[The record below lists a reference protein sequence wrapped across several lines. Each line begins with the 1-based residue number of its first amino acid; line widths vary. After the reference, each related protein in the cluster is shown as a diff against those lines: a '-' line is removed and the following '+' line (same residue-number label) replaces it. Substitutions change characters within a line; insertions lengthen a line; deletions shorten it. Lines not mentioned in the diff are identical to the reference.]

1 MNSLAEFFRT
11 LGPARLAAM
20 ATVAAI
26 TIGFFIFLS
35 IRLSTPNMSL
45 LFSGLDLSDSAKIVQ
60 NLEAQGIPYKLV
72 GDGNTILVPHDQVN
86 KIRVNVAGQG
96 LNSGGS
102 LGYELFDRGDSLG
115 TTSFVQN
122 INLIRALEGE
132 LSRTIQAI
140 EKVTSARIHLV
151 LPQRR
156 LFSNEDR
163 QATASIFVKTSNGR
177 LSRDQ
182 VMAIQNL
189 VSGAVPDLQPERISI
204 VDQKGSLLAHG
215 TSDNTA
221 SALAL
226 SLDEK
231 KNSMENRLRGQI
243 EDLLEKTVGLGKVRT
258 EVNAELD
265 MNRITSNSET
275 YDPEG
280 TILSSQTTESTGSDV
295 ENADESAVS
304 VANNLPGDA
313 PQADEAPGIKNQS
326 NSSNTSETI
335 NYKISKTL
343 KTQIHEAGTIKKISV
358 AVLVDG
364 IYTDAAG
371 DGVMVYQPRDP
382 QELQQLEEL
391 VKSAMG
397 YDEER
402 GDSVSIVNLQF
413 APIDYGEEV
422 MEEGLFEFSNK
433 ELRSYIMD
441 GIFALVALLLIFFAI
456 RPLIAFLTSPPSSEQ
471 QAALAAAGVGAMPG
485 QAQLPPGM
493 PQPAAE
499 QQAIPAPQ
507 QQLQVTESGN
517 YVIPTNEQGVTMT
530 AHQVAAEQGL
540 EAGIDVAAVEGKI
553 QATALKKVGEL
564 VERHPDE
571 SVAVIR
577 SWLYG

>member
-45 LFSGLDLSDSAKIVQ
+45 LFSGLDLADSAKIVS

-72 GDGNTILVPHDQVN
+72 GDGNTILVPDDQVN
-86 KIRVNVAGQG
+86 KVRVDVAGQG

-102 LGYELFDRGDSLG
+102 IGYEIFDRGDSLG

-122 INLIRALEGE
+122 INHIRALEGE
-132 LSRTIQAI
+132 LSRTIQSI

-163 QATASIFVKTSNGR
+163 QATASIFIKTSQGR

-215 TSDNTA
+215 SSNDTA
-221 SALAL
+221 SALSL
-226 SLDEK
+226 SLEEK
-231 KNSMENRLRGQI
+231 KTSMENRLRGQL
-243 EDLLEKTVGLGKVRT
+243 ESLLEKTVGLGKVRT
-258 EVNAELD
+258 EVTAELD

-280 TILSSQTTESTGSDV
+280 TILSSQTTESTGTDV
-295 ENADESAVS
+295 ENADDAAVS
-304 VANNLPGDA
+304 VANNLPNGDQTEGG
-313 PQADEAPGIKNQS
+313 QAIKNQS
-326 NSSNTSETI
+326 STSNTSETI
-335 NYKISKTL
+335 NYKISKIL
-343 KTQIHEAGTIKKISV
+343 KTQIHEAGTIKRISV

-364 IYTDAAG
+364 IYTDPAG
-371 DGVMVYQPRDP
+371 DGNLVYQARDP
-382 QELQQLEEL
+382 QELEKLEEL

-397 YDEER
+397 FDEER
-402 GDSVSIVNLQF
+402 GDSVSIINLQF
-413 APIDYGEEV
+413 AEVDYGEDIPV
-422 MEEGLFEFSNK
+422 EGLFDFSNK

-456 RPLIAFLTSPPSSEQ
+456 RPLIAFLTSAPSHEH
-471 QAALAAAGVGAMPG
+471 QAALAGAMPG
-485 QAQLPPGM
+485 QAQLPPGAM
-493 PQPAAE
+493 PQTAAM

-507 QQLQVTESGN
+507 PLQVTEAGN
-517 YVIPTNEQGVTMT
+517 YVIPTNEQGVEMT
-530 AHQVAAEQGL
+530 AKQVAATQGID
-540 EAGIDVAAVEGKI
+540 AGIDVAAVEGKI

>member
-35 IRLSTPNMSL
+35 IRLSTPTMSL
-45 LFSGLDLSDSAKIVQ
+45 LFSGLDLADSAKIVS
-60 NLEAQGIPYKLV
+60 NLEAQGIPYKLM
-72 GDGNTILVPHDQVN
+72 GDGNTILVPDDQVN
-86 KIRVNVAGQG
+86 KVRVDVAGQG

-102 LGYELFDRGDSLG
+102 IGYEIFDRGDSLG

-122 INLIRALEGE
+122 INHIRALEGE
-132 LSRTIQAI
+132 LSRTIQSI

-163 QATASIFVKTSNGR
+163 QATASIFIKTSQGR

-189 VSGAVPDLQPERISI
+189 VSGAVADLQPERISI

-215 TSDNTA
+215 SSNDTA
-221 SALAL
+221 SALSL
-226 SLDEK
+226 SLEEK
-231 KNSMENRLRGQI
+231 KTSMENRLRGQL
-243 EDLLEKTVGLGKVRT
+243 ESLLERTVGLGKVRT
-258 EVNAELD
+258 EVTAELD

-280 TILSSQTTESTGSDV
+280 TILSSQTTESTGTDV
-295 ENADESAVS
+295 ENAEDAAVS
-304 VANNLPGDA
+304 VANNLPNGDQTEA
-313 PQADEAPGIKNQS
+313 GQAIKNQS
-326 NSSNTSETI
+326 STSNTSETI
-335 NYKISKTL
+335 NYKISKIL
-343 KTQIHEAGTIKKISV
+343 KTQIHEAGTIKRISV

-364 IYTDAAG
+364 NYTDPAG
-371 DGVMVYQPRDP
+371 DGNLVYQARDP
-382 QELQQLEEL
+382 QELEKLEEL

-397 YDEER
+397 FDEER
-402 GDSVSIVNLQF
+402 GDSVSIINLQF
-413 APIDYGEEV
+413 AAVDYGEDIPI
-422 MEEGLFEFSNK
+422 EGLFDFSNK

-456 RPLIAFLTSPPSSEQ
+456 RPLIAFLTSAPSHEH
-471 QAALAAAGVGAMPG
+471 QAALAGMPG
-485 QAQLPPGM
+485 QAQLPPGAM
-493 PQPAAE
+493 PQTAAM

-507 QQLQVTESGN
+507 ALQVSEAGN
-517 YVIPTNEQGVTMT
+517 YVIPTNEQGVEMT
-530 AHQVAAEQGL
+530 AKQVAASQGID
-540 EAGIDVAAVEGKI
+540 AGIDVAAVEGKI

-564 VERHPDE
+564 VERHPEE